1 MLGFWY
7 NDLTRAQEGFKVT
20 LVEPWDSYIYYVF
33 GLAGFSSYL
42 VSRLA
47 GTNCIFIW
55 HEARDEGG
63 MRGTYLPLIPR
74 PPPRPN
80 LGRPVWRACCP
91 RDHLGLEGKRLQL
104 QPRSPW
110 GVGVACRSLQATL
123 SLELGLFQ
131 FKPRMS
137 PHQREGEDTW
147 QVHWYVCPLGLLFG
161 HPWTRYYM
169 SYKNVVNTTQQV
181 NTRSNK
187 NAKFF
192 WRKPFSVETPSLG
205 EKLFLGRTHFWG
217 EALFGEKP
225 FSGDISL

>member
-1 MLGFWY
+1 MPNEPARGVMP
-7 NDLTRAQEGFKVT
+7 DEPAPGRDAQRIRPVVRAEGYIDPPSHFSWKQEGNRGPWAMLT
-20 LVEPWDSYIYYVF
+20 LC
-33 GLAGFSSYL
+33 FSCYL

-147 QVHWYVCPLGLLFG
+147 YTDMCVHLACCLDTL
-161 HPWTRYYM
+161 
-169 SYKNVVNTTQQV
+169 
-181 NTRSNK
+181 
-187 NAKFF
+187 
-192 WRKPFSVETPSLG
+192 
-205 EKLFLGRTHFWG
+205 
-217 EALFGEKP
+217 EALTRPG
-225 FSGDISL
+225 SISIIIVQTMLGTWYSVHI

>member
-1 MLGFWY
+1 
-7 NDLTRAQEGFKVT
+7 
-20 LVEPWDSYIYYVF
+20 
-33 GLAGFSSYL
+33 
-42 VSRLA
+42 
-47 GTNCIFIW
+47 
-55 HEARDEGG
+55 
-63 MRGTYLPLIPR
+63 MRGTYMPLIPR

-147 QVHWYVCPLGLLFG
+147 TGTLICVSTWPAVWTPLRLEQDLVVQYQYHYSTDYAWYLVLRAYLKSFNYNWMTLNISKL
-161 HPWTRYYM
+161 TQIDKV
-169 SYKNVVNTTQQV
+169 SY
-181 NTRSNK
+181 RSFFSQN
-187 NAKFF
+187 NANI
-192 WRKPFSVETPSLG
+192 G
-205 EKLFLGRTHFWG
+205 
-217 EALFGEKP
+217 
-225 FSGDISL
+225 

>member
-1 MLGFWY
+1 MTGKGDGQKRRAKATGNSDGQKRRANSTGNAGRQSWRATVGDNAVRQQWETTGSDNLGPFDW
-7 NDLTRAQEGFKVT
+7 NAHALSRWDIA
-20 LVEPWDSYIYYVF
+20 LVF
-33 GLAGFSSYL
+33 SYL

-55 HEARDEGG
+55 PEARYEGG
-63 MRGTYLPLIPR
+63 MRGTYMPLIPR

-147 QVHWYVCPLGLLFG
+147 TGGLLFG
-161 HPWTRYYM
+161 HP
-169 SYKNVVNTTQQV
+169 SGL
-181 NTRSNK
+181 NK
-187 NAKFF
+187 T
-192 WRKPFSVETPSLG
+192 W
-205 EKLFLGRTHFWG
+205 
-217 EALFGEKP
+217 
-225 FSGDISL
+225 